1 MSSVAHIPRPS
12 WSERTAETVRGNLR
26 WALPLLMLGIVA
38 LAVGAV
44 AYVQAGHAP
53 PTRFPL
59 WGLALAIGAVSL
71 GGGLVALFASEFGP
85 DESRGL
91 VRLGS
96 EEMVVPKDEWLEL
109 RKQVDRLSQRSRE
122 ETSRWSESEE
132 PPVSLTFM
140 PAGTPPKGS
149 ARRHGRGSL
158 FGRTPSGPAA
168 PPAPAPAPVA
178 NVPEPPAPP
187 PAPLTD
193 SRSRLPPP
201 TEPAEEPPAAN
212 PDRT

>member
-1 MSSVAHIPRPS
+1 MSSVAHIPQPR
-12 WSERTAETVRGNLR
+12 WSERTAEAVRSNIR
-26 WALPLLMLGIVA
+26 WALPLLLLGVVA
-38 LAVGAV
+38 LAVGTV
-44 AYVQAGHAP
+44 AYLQAGHSP

-71 GGGLVALFASEFGP
+71 GGGLVALFASDFGS
-85 DESRGL
+85 EASRGI

-96 EEMVVPKDEWLEL
+96 EEMVVPKEEWLEL

-140 PAGTPPKGS
+140 PAGTPPKASG
-149 ARRHGRGSL
+149 RRHGRGTL
-158 FGRTPSGPAA
+158 FGRAPSGPVAPIAPPPAA
-168 PPAPAPAPVA
+168 P
-178 NVPEPPAPP
+178 VPEPPAPP

-201 TEPAEEPPAAN
+201 VTEPEEEKPATSS
-212 PDRT
+212 DSG